1 MVFVTILYSH
11 YCDAYRNLC
20 MGCSIH
26 RNGQKLNK
34 QSALT
39 VMYQCRCPGLI
50 FYYDYKISPPGEL
63 AKGHM
68 SLLMA
73 KESPIHV

>member
-1 MVFVTILYSH
+1 MLTGIYARGVVFIET
-11 YCDAYRNLC
+11 DK
-20 MGCSIH
+20 
-26 RNGQKLNK
+26 KLNK
-34 QSALT
+34 PSALT
-39 VMYQCRCPGLI
+39 AMYQCRCPGLI

-73 KESPIHV
+73 KESPTHV